1 MTYAISSDTAS
12 APPQNP
18 LTFTEFLDWH
28 PEDGRRYELFDGIPV
43 EMTNPTGSHEAIGG
57 FLSLELGIHCRQHHP
72 QWFLPLSATV
82 KPNRDGNGYKPDLII
97 LDKTQLQ
104 NEPLWSKRSS
114 ILSGASIPLIIEIVS
129 TNWRDDYDRAGCDR
143 KGADYEELGIPEY
156 WLIDHRALAA
166 VRAIGAP
173 KQPTLTVCNL
183 VDNAYELQRF
193 HRGDRILSQSLP
205 NLLLTIDALF
215 DAAGLAD

>member
-1 MTYAISSDTAS
+1 MTYAISADPVS
-12 APPQNP
+12 PQDR
-18 LTFTEFLDWH
+18 LSFTEFLDWH
-28 PEDGRRYELFDGIPV
+28 PDDGSRYELLDGIPV

-129 TNWRDDYDRAGCDR
+129 TNWRDDYDR
-143 KGADYEELGIPEY
+143 KLSDYEELGIPEY

-166 VRAIGAP
+166 VRAIGSP

-205 NLLLTIDALF
+205 DLSLTVDAVF
-215 DAAGLAD
+215 DAAGLTD

>member
-1 MTYAISSDTAS
+1 MTYAISPDTAFATS
-12 APPQNP
+12 PDR

-28 PEDGRRYELFDGIPV
+28 PDDGSRYELLDGIPV
-43 EMTNPTGSHEAIGG
+43 AMTNPTGSHEAIVG

-97 LDKTQLQ
+97 LDQAQLP

-114 ILSGASIPLIIEIVS
+114 ILNGTSIPLIIEIVS
-129 TNWRDDYDRAGCDR
+129 TNWRDDYDR
-143 KGADYEELGIPEY
+143 KLADYEELGIPEY

-205 NLLLTIDALF
+205 ELLLTVDVVF
-215 DAAGLAD
+215 DAAGLVD